1 MTFLVSERVV
11 KIPAYASIT
20 HRVPA
25 PRPLLRCVRPA
36 RHRRPRRHRVLEHP
50 VLGPPRERGLDVVP
64 VAFPGTTHAM
74 LYDPSQP
81 NSFLVG
87 GIGFLGRVLVTGPAT
102 ATTFRSRLPSASSR
116 RFPSTAAWLV
126 VCDSGSDQ
134 MLRVDP
140 ISGGILPITS
150 GAEPWGV
157 DLNCGLIDPNT
168 GDIYAGGLNAIWR
181 IPNGSS
187 TPVAFASGWGV
198 SSYVSG
204 LAIDPFSVQVVA
216 TLLQVNRFVR
226 IDSLGTLTNISPSGS
241 MPGPNAVS
249 IDQTGDFVV
258 AASFGN
264 TYRVPHAGG
273 SPVLIGT
280 PTGILGAATWLSA
293 KIEPFQ
299 LTATGPGGGAV
310 ALALGGVPPGPRR
323 LHRLASFDTSLPLG
337 AGPIFGFNP
346 DALSFSLIL
355 AFPTASPGN
364 PVHWSWPVSPPNYPA
379 VPFVAPPGTVPV
391 NSLIDFIA
399 VGVNA
404 GGYLRPTPVVRLMV
418 KTEGPERSRRA
429 LVRDGGESSC
439 DTAAGHGRRHR
450 RRGIGSSALR
460 AGGPGSDAPAPR
472 RFAARWPVRVSRA
485 YARDGQAKGL
495 RSKSTTSDR
504 RLRPAPR
511 RESERMTRA
520 NLEVT
525 LRCTRRGGR
534 DRNCTAR
541 TAGFSLIFTHKSRV
555 TG

>member
-1 MTFLVSERVV
+1 VSQ
-11 KIPAYASIT
+11 ISFD
-20 HRVPA
+20 
-25 PRPLLRCVRPA
+25 
-36 RHRRPRRHRVLEHP
+36 
-50 VLGPPRERGLDVVP
+50 GP
-64 VAFPGTTHAM
+64 
-74 LYDPSQP
+74 
-81 NSFLVG
+81 
-87 GIGFLGRVLVTGPAT
+87 
-102 ATTFRSRLPSASSR
+102 
-116 RFPSTAAWLV
+116 WLV

-150 GAEPWGV
+150 GAQPWGV
-157 DLNCGLIDPNT
+157 DLNCGVIDPNT

-241 MPGPNAVS
+241 MPGPNAVA
-249 IDQTGDFVV
+249 IDQNGDFVV

-280 PTGILGAATWLSA
+280 PSGILGAATWLSA

-310 ALALGGVPPGPRR
+310 ALALGGVPPGTIEGFTV
-323 LHRLASFDTSLPLG
+323 ASFDTSLPLG

-346 DALSFSLIL
+346 DALSFALVL

-418 KTEGPERSRRA
+418 
-429 LVRDGGESSC
+429 
-439 DTAAGHGRRHR
+439 
-450 RRGIGSSALR
+450 
-460 AGGPGSDAPAPR
+460 
-472 RFAARWPVRVSRA
+472 
-485 YARDGQAKGL
+485 
-495 RSKSTTSDR
+495 
-504 RLRPAPR
+504 
-511 RESERMTRA
+511 
-520 NLEVT
+520 N
-525 LRCTRRGGR
+525 
-534 DRNCTAR
+534 
-541 TAGFSLIFTHKSRV
+541 
-555 TG
+555 